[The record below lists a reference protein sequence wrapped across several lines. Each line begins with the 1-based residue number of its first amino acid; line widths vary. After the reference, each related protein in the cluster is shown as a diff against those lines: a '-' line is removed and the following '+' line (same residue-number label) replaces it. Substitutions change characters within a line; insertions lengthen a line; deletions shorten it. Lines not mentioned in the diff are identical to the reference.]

1 MPGFTVTEWN
11 HRMLKDLIPEGGFCI
26 DATAGTGRDTL
37 YLSQAVGKNGTVL
50 AFDIQ
55 QEALD
60 MTRERLKKEQCP
72 DNTELILDSHAHMDR
87 YAEKGMTDAIL
98 FNFGYLPGGDHSL
111 ATRADTSLEA
121 VQKGLELLKTG
132 GVMSLCVYS
141 GGDTGFAERDALFA
155 FAEGLHPKEY
165 LVIRNDFFNRPNHPP
180 VILLIFALKNRENR

>member
-11 HRMLKDLIPEGGFCI
+11 HRMLEGLISEGSFCI

-37 YLSQAVGKNGTVL
+37 YLSQCAGEGGKVL

-55 QEALD
+55 QTALD
-60 MTRERLKKEQCP
+60 MTRQRLEQAQAP
-72 DNTELILDSHAHMDR
+72 ENTRLLLDSHTHMDR
-87 YAEKGMTDAIL
+87 YVQKGTADAIL

-111 ATRADTSLEA
+111 ATTPDTSLEA
-121 VQKGLELLKTG
+121 VEKGLELLKAG

-141 GGDTGFAERDALFA
+141 GGDTGFAERDALLEFTA
-155 FAEGLHPKEY
+155 RLNPKEF

-180 VILLIFALKNRENR
+180 IILLIFPLKKQADR